1 MSSMYFCSFATVSP
15 CEMCGPLMTKYEPSS
30 AKNVRV
36 KFGLIFFC
44 GFEEEYFF
52 YLLILL
58 LFSTGKWHVSLCH
71 KKS

>member
-1 MSSMYFCSFATVSP
+1 MSSMFFCSFATVSP

-52 YLLILL
+52 LFTHFAIILDWKMAC
-58 LFSTGKWHVSLCH
+58 LFMS
-71 KKS
+71 